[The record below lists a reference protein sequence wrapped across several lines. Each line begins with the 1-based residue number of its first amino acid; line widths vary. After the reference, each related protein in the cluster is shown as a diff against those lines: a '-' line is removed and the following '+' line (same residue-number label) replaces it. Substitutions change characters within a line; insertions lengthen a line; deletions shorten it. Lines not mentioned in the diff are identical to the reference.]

1 MRYIFMDNLAFRC
14 IKCGTVNVF
23 KKKHSDGNSC
33 MNCRGH
39 LEYIGEAIT
48 SNGPC
53 RTMRMTVNVD
63 TTEIDK
69 AMQKTEV
76 LYKQISEV
84 QAKLSNPYLVQE
96 YKVAEEQPEII
107 KKFHKDVIDALRY
120 GAEVL
125 AKSR

>member
-1 MRYIFMDNLAFRC
+1 MDHLAFRC
-14 IKCGTVNVF
+14 NKCGTVNIF
-23 KKKHSDGNSC
+23 KKKYSDGNIC
-33 MNCRGH
+33 MNCQGD
-39 LEYIGEAIT
+39 LVIIGKAIT
-48 SNGPC
+48 SNGPS
-53 RTMRMTVNVD
+53 RAITMTVNVD

-69 AMQKTEV
+69 AMKKTEV

-84 QAKLSNPYLVQE
+84 QAKLSNPYLVKDFGVE
-96 YKVAEEQPEII
+96 AEQTEII